1 TMPVFVQ
8 VSSMN
13 TSRAGSN
20 RPCCRI
26 HRRRART
33 ASARFCSTAYKVFFE
48 ADGASI
54 EEAPNRTA
62 AARNSSLF
70 HRRNHFVQ
78 RQIRLLHN
86 QTKQKLSM
94 FLQRRGAA
102 ATRLCGNAPGPLK
115 TLRPKHHHTRTNPIA
130 FGRFPPP
137 LPIGQGALAFPLP
150 TEIQR

>member
-1 TMPVFVQ
+1 MPVFVQ

-13 TSRAGSN
+13 TSRDGSN
-20 RPCCRI
+20 RPCCRTH
-26 HRRRART
+26 HRRALT
-33 ASARFCSTAYKVFFE
+33 ASPRFSSTPDKVFFQS
-48 ADGASI
+48 DGASI

-78 RQIRLLHN
+78 RQIRLLDN
-86 QTKQKLSM
+86 QTQQKICM

-130 FGRFPPP
+130 FGRFPPRRACRNVFNTRARKSP
-137 LPIGQGALAFPLP
+137 
-150 TEIQR
+150 E